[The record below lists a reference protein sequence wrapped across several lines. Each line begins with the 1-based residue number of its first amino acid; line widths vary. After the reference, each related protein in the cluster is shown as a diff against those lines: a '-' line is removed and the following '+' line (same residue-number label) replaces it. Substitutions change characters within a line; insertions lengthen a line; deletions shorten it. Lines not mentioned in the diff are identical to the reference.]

1 MEAADAEPLVRTAE
15 LRITRIRRPPGLRI
29 EGVVDVHTHRHLR
42 GALDLIASVDGD
54 LQLELS
60 RLEFLD
66 LGGLR
71 MLIGFARTRNSGHH
85 VELTGLA
92 PHLRDVIAL
101 VGWDETPGLWL
112 GDQRVN

>member
-1 MEAADAEPLVRTAE
+1 MDAAGAEPLIRTAE

-42 GALDLIASVDGD
+42 TALEAIEATDGD
-54 LQLELS
+54 VQLELS

-71 MLIGFARTRNSGHH
+71 MLIGLARTRDEGHH

-92 PHLRDVIAL
+92 PHLRNVIAL
-101 VGWDETPGLWL
+101 VGWDETPGLRL
-112 GDQRVN
+112 GDHRVN